1 MNKEMNRERH
11 EWDSERS
18 ALQQEVATGK
28 EHAKVCS
35 CLLIQKFVVILF
47 N

>member
-11 EWDSERS
+11 EWDSKQS
-18 ALQQEVATGK
+18 ALQLEVATGK
-28 EHAKVCS
+28 ENAKVCS